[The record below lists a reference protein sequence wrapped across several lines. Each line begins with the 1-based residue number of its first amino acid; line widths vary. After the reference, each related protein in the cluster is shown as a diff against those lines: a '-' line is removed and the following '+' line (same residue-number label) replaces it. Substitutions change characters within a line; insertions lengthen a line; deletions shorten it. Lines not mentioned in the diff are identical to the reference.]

1 MRNRIGQPRVHGY
14 DRVTLIVRGDALP
27 PELALAQLPREQDRH
42 TVVVAAD
49 PPLDLPTLIALLGR
63 HLPVSCASIRL
74 VLSEAGRP
82 DIGQVIA
89 DELCFEVLAPAG
101 PVMLLPSGML
111 FVTTGQWWRFRPGH
125 AAERQ
130 VARQPAPDWERLL
143 PLSHRVLPPEVGVT
157 AVPAGLWLHDTEA
170 SAPSLTAA
178 VLAVPVDPERLTV
191 VIGRPAGP
199 PLPPE
204 PVYAML
210 EALPRA
216 LRRRLL
222 LVRHGTPDGTAETVG
237 EWLAARTGGTVEVV
251 TETGDAAEAESDL
264 AVPDER
270 HGWRPFVQR
279 LVYRAGA
286 APQVTQWRDP
296 LPGAPGTDGSQQ
308 VDPDWAVEVIRSGLW
323 LRSGGDDSEQDL
335 VRRLPI
341 DDRHPL
347 LVLSATGVA
356 QPARTAEVL
365 ATVVSRLPVDTASV
379 LRIVV
384 TRPPA
389 EADAELWEPLVE
401 RHGPLLAVVGP
412 GHLVEL
418 PGRAAAEPE
427 PEPVREPEPAPE
439 PEPVREPEPAP
450 VRAPEPAPV
459 RAPEPEPEPEPVRA
473 PESAPVRAPEPAPV
487 RAPEPEPEPEPVR
500 EPEPEPVREPEPAPA
515 REPEPVPELAPEAAS
530 VSVPRPR
537 PSLDPELP
545 SGPED
550 APQPLVP
557 ARPAGDERYTGVV
570 FAAWRFEPTPDWRA
584 GQEVRIPELLT
595 GTTAPPP
602 QWSETGLSN
611 GDGPVLVIWS
621 VTGRRTDDAGS
632 TVEDRVRF
640 TPGSQLRVVD
650 VEHLG
655 RDEPVLVLLRDTAP
669 ERGDWPGGTPATDGG
684 PGRDDASD
692 RQARSTLRRA
702 VEAVRRTN
710 ATSSWPLSPGRGYR
724 VSR

>member
-1 MRNRIGQPRVHGY
+1 MRNRIEQPRVHGY

-101 PVMLLPSGML
+101 PVMLLPSGLL
-111 FVTTGQWWRFRPGH
+111 FVTSGQWWRFRPGH

-143 PLSHRVLPPEVGVT
+143 PLSLRALPPEVGVT
-157 AVPAGLWLHDTEA
+157 AVPAGLWLHDTKPPV
-170 SAPSLTAA
+170 PSLTAE

-191 VIGRPAGP
+191 VIGRPAGS

-210 EALPRA
+210 EALPRT

-222 LVRHGTPDGTAETVG
+222 LVRHGVADGTADTVG

-251 TETGDAAEAESDL
+251 TEAGDAAEAEADL

-270 HGWRPFVQR
+270 RGWRPFVQR

-296 LPGAPGTDGSQQ
+296 LSGGAPGTDGSQQ

-323 LRSGGDDSEQDL
+323 LRSVSDDSEQDL

-347 LVLSATGVA
+347 LVLSATAVA
-356 QPARTAEVL
+356 QPARAAEVL
-365 ATVVSRLPVDTASV
+365 ATVVSRLPVDTASA

-389 EADAELWEPLVE
+389 EADAGLWEPLVE

-427 PEPVREPEPAPE
+427 PA
-439 PEPVREPEPAP
+439 
-450 VRAPEPAPV
+450 
-459 RAPEPEPEPEPVRA
+459 
-473 PESAPVRAPEPAPV
+473 
-487 RAPEPEPEPEPVR
+487 PVR
-500 EPEPEPVREPEPAPA
+500 EPEPEPVREPEPEPA
-515 REPEPVPELAPEAAS
+515 REPEPEPAREPEPEPAREPEPEPAREPEPAPARESEPELVSEPESVPELAPEPTS

-550 APQPLVP
+550 AHQPLVP
-557 ARPAGDERYTGVV
+557 ARPAAGGRYPGVV
-570 FAAWRFEPTPDWRA
+570 FADWRFEPTPDWRA
-584 GQEVRIPELLT
+584 GQEVRVPEPLT
-595 GTTAPPP
+595 GTTAP
-602 QWSETGLSN
+602 SEPERSSV
-611 GDGPVLVIWS
+611 DGPVLVIWS
-621 VTGRRTDDAGS
+621 VTGRRTGDPGPS
-632 TVEDRVRF
+632 VGERVRF
-640 TPGSQLRVVD
+640 APGSQLRVVD

-669 ERGDWPGGTPATDGG
+669 ERGDSPATDGDA
-684 PGRDDASD
+684 GRDDALD
-692 RQARSTLRRA
+692 RRARTTLRRT
-702 VEAVRRTN
+702 VDAVRRTS
-710 ATSSWPLSPGRGYR
+710 ATGSWPLSPGRGYR